1 MAGKKEYHFIKITIF
16 VLILITLLS
25 LCVILPVLK
34 FAYPK
39 TSSAD
44 VVQISYPTLPAPE
57 IASGERGLFGIDR
70 NINESTIDQYLER
83 PDVVYRDV
91 RLLEDPA
98 NYAAIGGDSNL
109 TGFIRGFEVVPY
121 PYLAA
126 TPDLP
131 AEVGEGYSGP
141 TLFTLD
147 EETGKYHANYAESL
161 TILETLFPKDKA
173 IFLMCGGGGYA
184 NMTKHLLIS
193 LGWDAE
199 KLYNVGGYWN
209 YHGDN
214 AVDVQNNSYGNTTYD
229 FWKIPYHAINF
240 DTLHAFATE

>member
-1 MAGKKEYHFIKITIF
+1 MAGKKEHHFTKITIF
-16 VLILITLLS
+16 VLVLITLLS
-25 LCVILPVLK
+25 LCIILPVLK
-34 FAYPK
+34 FDPSK
-39 TSSAD
+39 TAD
-44 VVQISYPTLPAPE
+44 APAFQISYSALPAPE

-70 NINESTIDQYLER
+70 HINESTIDNYLDR
-83 PDVVYRDV
+83 PNVVYRDV

-121 PYLAA
+121 PYLAS
-126 TPDLP
+126 TSDLP
-131 AEVGEGYSGP
+131 DTVGEGYNGP

-147 EETGKYHANYAESL
+147 ETGNYRANYAESL

-184 NMTKHLLIS
+184 EMTKQFLLS
-193 LGWDAE
+193 LGWDGE
-199 KLYNVGGYWN
+199 KIYNVGGYWN

-214 AVDVQNNSYGNTTYD
+214 AITVQNNSYGDTTYD

-240 DTLHAFATE
+240 DTLHALKTE

>member
-1 MAGKKEYHFIKITIF
+1 MAGKKTHHFTKITIF
-16 VLILITLLS
+16 VLVLITLLS
-25 LCVILPVLK
+25 LCIILPVLK
-34 FAYPK
+34 FAYSE
-39 TSSAD
+39 TSSMTEIQ
-44 VVQISYPTLPAPE
+44 VTYSTLPAPV

-70 NINESTIDQYLER
+70 NINESTIDQYLDR

-98 NYAAIGGDSNL
+98 NYAAIGGDSSL

-121 PYLAA
+121 PYLA
-126 TPDLP
+126 TTSDLP
-131 AEVGEGYSGP
+131 AEVGEGYAGP

-147 EETGKYHANYAESL
+147 ETGKYRANYAESL

-184 NMTKHLLIS
+184 NMTKHLLLS

-199 KLYNVGGYWN
+199 KLYNIGGYWN

-214 AVDVQNNSYGNTTYD
+214 AIVVQNNSYGDTTYD

-240 DTLHAFATE
+240 DTLHALKTE